1 MKRTMYE
8 AARHTPKRQATGSN
22 PAGGAKMTA
31 VSRFSMVYSGFLSSF
46 PWSMLAAPPK
56 RFFRR
61 RKPMARIRLLCPYRR
76 IVSLKIDIL
85 IRESSFREL
94 NFPLFYAKI

>member
-1 MKRTMYE
+1 MGGNLATDCGRKSMRL
-8 AARHTPKRQATGSN
+8 TPFS
-22 PAGGAKMTA
+22 TA
-31 VSRFSMVYSGFLSSF
+31 LGMSDRNGHEKSH
-46 PWSMLAAPPK
+46 
-56 RFFRR
+56 R
-61 RKPMARIRLLCPYRR
+61 RKPMAVIRLVCPYRR